1 MPASHVFTI
10 RLSPEENAALTKSA
24 TGYGVKR
31 SRIVRRLLRELIR
44 QRPDYFDQEQND
56 LRGLNQQLSAIGRNL
71 NQIARKLNSNEVISK
86 NELEHDL
93 TQMKGELKAVRSYLG
108 KEIEA
113 ATRRTVRVVN
123 LPDNDA

>member
-24 TGYGVKR
+24 TSYGVKR

-86 NELEHDL
+86 NELDHDL

-123 LPDNDA
+123 LPDNDC